1 MYTEILNNS
10 KILTTDE
17 INALLEQAHFGN
29 QDAREILIKN
39 NLKLIYSIAKNF
51 NFFNLTHDD
60 LIEYGIIGLI
70 NAIDTY
76 NKSFECPFPVYAT
89 IIIRRKILLAIKKYH
104 GIIKIPV
111 NLNPTFLK
119 LKTLDNEWYFNRQQI
134 LTDQELQNL
143 YNSLNPDNMISLK
156 TTKSLRKLFLEIV
169 HLNISQYEYESSYEN
184 NNFNKGYHIL
194 ENDTIDFQNQII
206 NEITYEKII
215 HILDGTILSS
225 LTEKERFVLS
235 NVYGFFDDNP
245 KSYQQIANLLGI
257 SKNRVYVIFKNAFLK
272 IKIILLQQKI
282 ITREEYE
289 KSTNI

>member
-1 MYTEILNNS
+1 
-10 KILTTDE
+10 
-17 INALLEQAHFGN
+17 
-29 QDAREILIKN
+29 
-39 NLKLIYSIAKNF
+39 
-51 NFFNLTHDD
+51 
-60 LIEYGIIGLI
+60 
-70 NAIDTY
+70 
-76 NKSFECPFPVYAT
+76 
-89 IIIRRKILLAIKKYH
+89 
-104 GIIKIPV
+104 
-111 NLNPTFLK
+111 
-119 LKTLDNEWYFNRQQI
+119 
-134 LTDQELQNL
+134 
-143 YNSLNPDNMISLK
+143 MISLK
-156 TTKSLRKLFLEIV
+156 TTKSLRRLFLEIV

-225 LTEKERFVLS
+225 LTEKERFILS